1 VTDYCFLLQ
10 PERMPQQIIIIL
22 FIKMKLQSK
31 QELAVTILLLNTKQ
45 LK

>member
-1 VTDYCFLLQ
+1 MQ

-31 QELAVTILLLNTKQ
+31 QELAITVLLLNTKQ
-45 LK
+45 SK